1 MCHMTSTDLVFTVC
15 IRVTDR
21 KPDCCVCVVL
31 FGRLSH
37 PTNLMRRVIFLPLTA
52 PLAPADINWMRKQNA
67 RLYVA
72 EVAEE
77 YEARAAVSW
86 SVSPGQMGVGQTK

>member
-1 MCHMTSTDLVFTVC
+1 MCHMTPTDLVFTVC

-21 KPDCCVCVVL
+21 KPHCCVCVVL

-37 PTNLMRRVIFLPLTA
+37 PPNLMHRVIFLPLTA

-77 YEARAAVSW
+77 HKARAAMGW